1 MEFLL
6 QPGVYRTGDASTLL
20 KLLDNM
26 WIKDHSVGAG
36 TLYIISGF
44 ANYNGGVRFYPYFT
58 RHVQSGGKIVA
69 YIGGSTAQ
77 RLSSIQVVEA
87 LLECGAEVNVVNRK
101 RLLHAKCYG
110 YKTPDDEELVVTS
123 GNFTGPGMSQNAEAA
138 IRVEKEHIQEMN
150 FSWTEFVKS
159 ISEQKWD
166 IHQLSV
172 ADVVEKKDPAW
183 TLLYDEVHGT
193 TKIDESQEVTMVIT
207 LSHSDTARIQAEPGS
222 KAGLGTQYFWLS
234 KGTFDF
240 FPALT
245 IKNTRGTKNTF
256 SCIINMNYIDLNLV
270 QEARVTFEADNN
282 LDFRL
287 GTGAFRYTKKA
298 KENDL
303 ALITRL
309 SEYDDVLP
317 MIGLNNE
324 DRYPAKTFSI
334 IHELVHLIKR
344 SSAVCNEMM
353 SSFSAQKEE
362 VFCNAV
368 AGEVLVP
375 KANLLKQLG
384 SYTADEIDL
393 DMVETIAAKFSV
405 SKEVVCRRLLDTKK
419 ISQAHYSSLMA
430 TIRTAFEN
438 EREQMRE
445 YRRITGKTIPRNI
458 SREAIDQNSSS
469 LCKTFYHGF
478 REGYFDKQDVARYLG
493 VKQNHI
499 DKFMWEVSK
508 W

>member
-6 QPGVYRTGDASTLL
+6 QPGVYRTGDSPTLL

-26 WIKDHSVGAG
+26 WIKSHKEGEG
-36 TLYIISGF
+36 TLFIISGF

-58 RHVQSGGKIVA
+58 RHIQKGGKIVA

-110 YKTPDDEELVVTS
+110 YKTPNDEELVVTS

-138 IRVEKEHIQEMN
+138 ILIEKEYIDKMK
-150 FSWTEFVKS
+150 FSWTNFVDS
-159 ISEQKWD
+159 ISSQKWD
-166 IHQLSV
+166 IYKVPLE
-172 ADVVEKKDPAW
+172 DVSGKKDPVW
-183 TLLYDEVHGT
+183 SLLYDEVHGT

-207 LSHSDTARIQAEPGS
+207 LSHSDTARIQAEPGT

-245 IKNTRGTKNTF
+245 EKNNRGVKNTY
-256 SCIINMNYIDLNLV
+256 SCTINMNYIDLNLI

-303 ALITRL
+303 ALITRI
-309 SEYDDVLP
+309 SDYDYELRIVPCEAEHYNTLLAYATSY
-317 MIGLNNE
+317 IGNYGKRFGYISNSDLF
-324 DRYPAKTFSI
+324 KI
-334 IHELVHLIKR
+334 IR
-344 SSAVCNEMM
+344 
-353 SSFSAQKEE
+353 
-362 VFCNAV
+362 
-368 AGEVLVP
+368 
-375 KANLLKQLG
+375 
-384 SYTADEIDL
+384 
-393 DMVETIAAKFSV
+393 
-405 SKEVVCRRLLDTKK
+405 
-419 ISQAHYSSLMA
+419 
-430 TIRTAFEN
+430 
-438 EREQMRE
+438 
-445 YRRITGKTIPRNI
+445 
-458 SREAIDQNSSS
+458 
-469 LCKTFYHGF
+469 
-478 REGYFDKQDVARYLG
+478 
-493 VKQNHI
+493 
-499 DKFMWEVSK
+499 
-508 W
+508 

>member
-44 ANYNGGVRFYPYFT
+44 ANYNGGVRF
-58 RHVQSGGKIVA
+58 
-69 YIGGSTAQ
+69 
-77 RLSSIQVVEA
+77 
-87 LLECGAEVNVVNRK
+87 
-101 RLLHAKCYG
+101 
-110 YKTPDDEELVVTS
+110 
-123 GNFTGPGMSQNAEAA
+123 
-138 IRVEKEHIQEMN
+138 
-150 FSWTEFVKS
+150 
-159 ISEQKWD
+159 
-166 IHQLSV
+166 
-172 ADVVEKKDPAW
+172 
-183 TLLYDEVHGT
+183 YDEVHGT

-309 SEYDDVLP
+309 SEYDYEMRIVSTEDKKYTQLSAYATSY
-317 MIGLNNE
+317 IGNYGKRFGYIAN
-324 DRYPAKTFSI
+324 S
-334 IHELVHLIKR
+334 ELFNI
-344 SSAVCNEMM
+344 
-353 SSFSAQKEE
+353 
-362 VFCNAV
+362 
-368 AGEVLVP
+368 
-375 KANLLKQLG
+375 
-384 SYTADEIDL
+384 L
-393 DMVETIAAKFSV
+393 DK
-405 SKEVVCRRLLDTKK
+405 
-419 ISQAHYSSLMA
+419 
-430 TIRTAFEN
+430 
-438 EREQMRE
+438 
-445 YRRITGKTIPRNI
+445 
-458 SREAIDQNSSS
+458 
-469 LCKTFYHGF
+469 
-478 REGYFDKQDVARYLG
+478 
-493 VKQNHI
+493 
-499 DKFMWEVSK
+499 
-508 W
+508 

>member
-207 LSHSDTARIQAEPGS
+207 LSHSFLYSLQEDVSYSVGS
-222 KAGLGTQYFWLS
+222 
-234 KGTFDF
+234 
-240 FPALT
+240 
-245 IKNTRGTKNTF
+245 
-256 SCIINMNYIDLNLV
+256 M
-270 QEARVTFEADNN
+270 
-282 LDFRL
+282 
-287 GTGAFRYTKKA
+287 
-298 KENDL
+298 
-303 ALITRL
+303 
-309 SEYDDVLP
+309 LP
-317 MIGLNNE
+317 
-324 DRYPAKTFSI
+324 Y
-334 IHELVHLIKR
+334 
-344 SSAVCNEMM
+344 
-353 SSFSAQKEE
+353 
-362 VFCNAV
+362 
-368 AGEVLVP
+368 
-375 KANLLKQLG
+375 
-384 SYTADEIDL
+384 
-393 DMVETIAAKFSV
+393 
-405 SKEVVCRRLLDTKK
+405 
-419 ISQAHYSSLMA
+419 
-430 TIRTAFEN
+430 
-438 EREQMRE
+438 
-445 YRRITGKTIPRNI
+445 
-458 SREAIDQNSSS
+458 QNSSRILIRHPPRKS
-469 LCKTFYHGF
+469 FH
-478 REGYFDKQDVARYLG
+478 EG
-493 VKQNHI
+493 
-499 DKFMWEVSK
+499 
-508 W
+508 